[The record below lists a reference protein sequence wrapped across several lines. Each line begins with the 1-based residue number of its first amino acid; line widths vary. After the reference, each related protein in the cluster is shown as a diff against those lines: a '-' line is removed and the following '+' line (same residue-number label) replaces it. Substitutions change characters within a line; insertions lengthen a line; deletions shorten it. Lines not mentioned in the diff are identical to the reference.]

1 VNNKILVVDDDV
13 TSLDIVDLV
22 LEGAGYDV
30 VRATNGQ
37 SAVAV
42 AGVQEANPDLII
54 IDLMMPHMSGQE
66 AVRQIRSKGVQV
78 PIVAFTA
85 LDDPSVHQEAR
96 EAGCDRV
103 VTKPCKPRDLVKG
116 IKDLLD
122 NS

>member
-1 VNNKILVVDDDV
+1 MNNKILVVDDDV

-37 SAVAV
+37 SAVA
-42 AGVQEANPDLII
+42 GVQDANPDLIL

-66 AVRQIRSKGVQV
+66 AIRQIRSKGIQV

-85 LDDPSVHQEAR
+85 LDDPSVHQDAR
-96 EAGCDRV
+96 EAGCDLV
-103 VTKPCKPRDLVKG
+103 VTKPCKTKDLVKG
-116 IKDLLD
+116 IQNLLE

>member
-37 SAVAV
+37 SAV

-103 VTKPCKPRDLVKG
+103 VTKPCKTKDLVKG